1 MRRDSGRREAKV
13 LTEIAGSCRRAYMV
27 LGRTDLRCG
36 IPSLTMRL
44 AELHGVDAFEEG
56 VLWLFRGRS
65 PRRVRALFRDEGA
78 HVLLTISYDRGRGPR
93 WDLDGWGL
101 RELDRDELAAVLA
114 GGRASA

>member
-1 MRRDSGRREAKV
+1 V

-44 AELHGVDAFEEG
+44 TELHGVDAFEEG

-65 PRRVRALFRDEGA
+65 PRRVRALIRDEGA

-101 RELDRDELAAVLA
+101 RELSRDELEGLLS
-114 GGRASA
+114 GGRAST